1 MSREEIIAAVKKC
14 AVELG
19 HAPSQPEFRN
29 HTKIS
34 KHDIRKNFGT
44 YTQMIAVSELERE
57 GSGCVVELNSLFLDW
72 AGIVRKLGK
81 VPTIANYELA
91 SKYSVRPMVRR
102 FRAWSQVPK
111 GMLEYVRNEGLEG
124 EWGDVLMIIEDHLKG
139 RDRRARTFR
148 PTTHMTFRPQIMRDR
163 PIFGQPMHAPLCCAP
178 TNENGVIFAFGT
190 VAKDLGFSVL
200 RIQIECPD
208 CVALRHM
215 GNNKWQ
221 WVRIEF
227 ENESRNFLTHM
238 HSPSDADLIVCWKHN
253 WPECPLEVIELQSV
267 AEIWNSLATPETEE
281 EAGSIEVEKP
291 KPLKHGRKGGDE
303 EIG

>member
-1 MSREEIIAAVKKC
+1 MSKEEIIAAVKKC
-14 AVELG
+14 AAELG

-57 GSGCVVELNSLFLDW
+57 GSGCVVEMNSLFLDW

-81 VPTIANYELA
+81 VPTIATYEMT
-91 SKYSVRPMVRR
+91 SKYSVRPMIRR
-102 FRAWSQVPK
+102 FSAWSRVPA
-111 GMLEYVRNEGLEG
+111 GMLEHVRKEGLEG
-124 EWGDVLMIIEDHLKG
+124 EWGDVMTIIVEHLEGK
-139 RDRRARTFR
+139 DRKARTFR
-148 PTTHMTFRPQIMRDR
+148 PTTRMPFRPQIMRDR

-190 VAKDLGFSVL
+190 VAKGLGFSVL

-238 HSPSDADLIVCWKHN
+238 HSPLDADLIVCWKHN

-267 AEIWNSLATPETEE
+267 AEIWDSLATPETEE
-281 EAGSIEVEKP
+281 EEAGLIEVEKP
-291 KPLKHGRKGGDE
+291 KPLKHGRKE
-303 EIG
+303 EDGE